1 MMNILKLT
9 EANIGKVIRV
19 RRAPDKAAEGVAARI
34 VNDVRKGGDRA
45 LLAWTKK
52 LDGAELD
59 RGEIWVSRGE
69 LRAARRAASA
79 DLIRALEHAAK
90 NIRRVAE
97 RQKPQPWKLSVES
110 GVHVA
115 QIVRPLRRIGCY
127 VPGGRFSLLSTL
139 LMTVIPAQVAGVP
152 EIVVA
157 SPRPN
162 AALLAAADF
171 LGVSRLARVG
181 GAQAIAAFAYGT
193 ESIPRVNKIFGPGN
207 RYVTAAKRLI
217 SSDCAIDRLAGPT
230 ELLIVSARGNPRYIA
245 ADLLAQAEHDPDAV
259 ALLVTPSRKLAVAVR
274 AEVLA
279 QLDQLPKNNPAWRS
293 IQDHGAILMA
303 SGMSA
308 AIRFANEF
316 APEHLSLPDG
326 DEDLIEKINSAG
338 SVFLGNFSAQ
348 PLGDYATG
356 TNHVLPTAGW
366 AAVEGGLSTA
376 DFMKCFTVQKIS
388 REGFAALAP
397 TVKTLAGAE
406 GLLAHARA
414 IEVRE

>member
-1 MMNILKLT
+1 MMKILKLT
-9 EANIGKVIRV
+9 ESNTGKMIRE
-19 RRAPDKAAEGVAARI
+19 RRARDKAAEGVAQRI
-34 VNDVRKGGDRA
+34 VNDVRRRGDRA
-45 LLAWTKK
+45 LLAWTKR
-52 LDGAELD
+52 LDGMELD
-59 RGEIWVSRGE
+59 RGEIWVSRDE
-69 LRAARRAASA
+69 LRAARRAASG
-79 DLIRALEHAAK
+79 DLIRAIERAAR

-97 RQKPQPWKLSVES
+97 RQKPQAWKLEVES
-110 GVHVA
+110 GVRVA
-115 QIVRPLRRIGCY
+115 QIVRPLRSVGCY

-139 LMTVIPAQVAGVP
+139 LMTVIPAQIAGVP

-162 AALLAAADF
+162 AALLAAAEL

-193 ESIPRVNKIFGPGN
+193 ETIPRVDKIFGPGN

-217 SSDCAIDRLAGPT
+217 SADCAIDRLAGPT
-230 ELLIVSARGNPRYIA
+230 ELLILSARGNPRYIA

-274 AEVLA
+274 AELLT
-279 QLDQLPKNNPAWRS
+279 QLEQLPKNNPAWRS
-293 IQDHGAILMA
+293 TRDRGAILIA
-303 SGMSA
+303 SGMNA

-326 DEDLIEKINSAG
+326 DESLVKKINSAG

-366 AAVEGGLSTA
+366 ARVEGGLSTA

-388 REGFAALAP
+388 RAGFRELAP
-397 TVKTLAGAE
+397 TAKALAGAE

-414 IEVRE
+414 VEVRE